1 MSEII
6 LYAAIATIICAMLY
20 SVLGKSVGR
29 GPESAIDP
37 AQFIAKPDAGNPAI
51 IDPLEEHGD
60 YPDVGKIRK
69 FDPGFSL
76 TGFQDQA
83 QGAYAVILESFAEA
97 DRSLLKELLTAN
109 VYAVYEAAITS
120 REAENLTQ
128 ITDLARIIGSDIKDV
143 SVKNNLARISVE
155 FEAELASALTDADG
169 NVVQG
174 DPNLLSRSIEV
185 WSFERDLKSSN
196 PNWLLA
202 DVAAS
207 EDDDPDT
214 DQDADPSPDTLH

>member
-29 GPESAIDP
+29 GPESAVDP
-37 AQFIAKPDAGNPAI
+37 TQFMAKTDVGNPAI
-51 IDPLEEHGD
+51 IDPLEEYGD
-60 YPDVGKIRK
+60 FPNVGNIRK

-76 TGFQDQA
+76 TQFQDQA
-83 QGAYAVILESFAEA
+83 QGAYAVILDAFAEA
-97 DRSLLKELLTAN
+97 DRSLLKELLTKK
-109 VYAVYEAAITS
+109 VYALYEEAITN
-120 REAENLTQ
+120 READNLTQ
-128 ITDLARIIGSDIKDV
+128 ITDLARIMGTNITGV
-143 SVKNNLARISVE
+143 SVKNNIARISVE

-169 NVVQG
+169 KVLQG
-174 DPNLLSRSIEV
+174 DPNLLSRSTEI

-207 EDDDPDT
+207 EGDEQEVDPT
-214 DQDADPSPDTLH
+214 PDTLH